1 MNVSRC
7 DRCRD
12 QLFHSVARVLM
23 AVKMLSEA
31 EPDVQV
37 EQVQSLKT
45 SVEQLLRLLD
55 RTPPVKSG

>member
-1 MNVSRC
+1 
-7 DRCRD
+7 
-12 QLFHSVARVLM
+12 M